1 MEFSVGGQQHDPAV
15 LPLRR
20 DLVADPIREMF
31 GEGVDRTMARNI
43 PRLEPQTTLAHKT
56 VALAFDEHGLPDAVE
71 LRVFVLPAEVPTFHH
86 GVAEYR
92 TRRAGRQGGGGVRL
106 FPPIA
111 SRLRGPD
118 T

>member
-20 DLVADPIREMF
+20 DLVADPIREML

-71 LRVFVLPAEVPTFHH
+71 LRVFVLPAEVPALHQ
-86 GVAEYR
+86 GVADHR
-92 TRRAGRQGGGGVRL
+92 TRWEAREDGEGLLQFL
-106 FPPIA
+106 PF
-111 SRLRGPD
+111 
-118 T
+118 

>member
-1 MEFSVGGQQHDPAV
+1 MQSPAGVQQHAPAA
-15 LPLRR
+15 LPPRR

-71 LRVFVLPAEVPTFHH
+71 LRVFVLPAEVPTFHQ
-86 GVAEYR
+86 GVADHR
-92 TRRAGRQGGGGVRL
+92 TRRQARQEGEGL
-106 FPPIA
+106 
-111 SRLRGPD
+111 L
-118 T
+118 